1 MAENPPVPVAEENP
15 LILVVEDDDSAA
27 QLAAA
32 HLMRAGFRSRHFFEG
47 EQAVEEAAELGP
59 CAILLDLH
67 LPGMDGFE
75 VCRRLKADPRTR
87 KIPVIVLSAHR
98 NREHVLKALQ
108 AGADD
113 FLVKPIDPHLLLHK
127 LHTNLPR
134 EEEVVEAEE
143 ETASSAPDKRQFIR
157 IREEAEGVL
166 HLPLKVMDLSEGG
179 AGLVGESPIEEGSI
193 LHLQCARFGDIFGV
207 AEIPVRVRYCGP
219 IRGHRR
225 YRIGVEFVGLAED
238 KRKKIRKYIFKR
250 QAEKVKR

>member
-1 MAENPPVPVAEENP
+1 MVENPPVPAAEENP
-15 LILVVEDDDSAA
+15 LILLVEDDESSA

-32 HLMRAGFRSRHFFEG
+32 HLLRAGFRSQHFFEG
-47 EQAVEEAAELGP
+47 EQALEEVQNLEP
-59 CAILLDLH
+59 SAILLDLH
-67 LPGMDGFE
+67 LPGIDGFE
-75 VCRRLKADPRTR
+75 VCRRLKGDPRTR

-113 FLVKPIDPHLLLHK
+113 FLIKPIDPHLLLHK

-134 EEEVVEAEE
+134 ESDAHDAEE
-143 ETASSAPDKRQFIR
+143 EPGVAGPDKRQFIR

-166 HLPLKVMDLSEGG
+166 HLPLRVTDLSEGG
-179 AGLVGESPIEEGSI
+179 AGLVGDSPVEEGSV
-193 LHLQCARFGDIFGV
+193 LHLNCDRFGDIFGV
-207 AEIPVRVRYCGP
+207 TEVPVRVRYCRP
-219 IRGHRR
+219 IRGYKR